1 MRTMLQR
8 LECNFAS
15 QEAKLD
21 RLLNLIA
28 TQQLQRP
35 QHNSTT
41 PTPDTRHI
49 QWTSLHTTCAATDI
63 FPARFGES
71 SGRCDLSIG
80 IIWCH
85 RYDTHFQSAI
95 ACFKTPLYTD
105 FLCWSW
111 FELNLLLC
119 CVFQCM
125 YVYSWFSFQE
135 LTLFRSGDPTM
146 STCLEPI
153 STSWRQQWNQL

>member
-41 PTPDTRHI
+41 PTPDTRH
-49 QWTSLHTTCAATDI
+49 TSSELPYTPPVPPLTSSLPDLERVLDDVICQSESFDATGMIPI
-63 FPARFGES
+63 FRVLWLVSRRLYILTFYADP
-71 SGRCDLSIG
+71 DLNSI
-80 IIWCH
+80 CCCV
-85 RYDTHFQSAI
+85 
-95 ACFKTPLYTD
+95 ACFSACMFTVD
-105 FLCWSW
+105 FL
-111 FELNLLLC
+111 
-119 CVFQCM
+119 
-125 YVYSWFSFQE
+125 
-135 LTLFRSGDPTM
+135 FR
-146 STCLEPI
+146 
-153 STSWRQQWNQL
+153 N